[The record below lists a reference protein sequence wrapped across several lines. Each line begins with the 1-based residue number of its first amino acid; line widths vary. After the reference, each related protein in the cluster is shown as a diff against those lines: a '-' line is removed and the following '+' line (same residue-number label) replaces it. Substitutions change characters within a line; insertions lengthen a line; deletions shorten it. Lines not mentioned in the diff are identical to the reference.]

1 MILELDIQSPYTP
14 DGTPRKDLPT
24 GEVLAWDG
32 KNYHIGFLRKDPKKW
47 GDNENQVN
55 CISVDNTVLY
65 NVLRFAPLPTIYEDD
80 TTTL

>member
-1 MILELDIQSPYTP
+1 MILKLNLQSPYNL
-14 DGTPRKDLPT
+14 DGTPREDLPA

-47 GDNENQVN
+47 GDNESQVN

-65 NVLRFAPLPTIYEDD
+65 NVVRFAPLPTIIESND
-80 TTTL
+80 LL

>member
-1 MILELDIQSPYTP
+1 MTLELDLQSPYSP
-14 DGTPRKDLPT
+14 DGTPREDLPT

-32 KNYHIGFLRKDPKKW
+32 KEWANGILGLRKDKRVILW
-47 GDNENQVN
+47 DTF
-55 CISVDNTVLY
+55 IVDILLL